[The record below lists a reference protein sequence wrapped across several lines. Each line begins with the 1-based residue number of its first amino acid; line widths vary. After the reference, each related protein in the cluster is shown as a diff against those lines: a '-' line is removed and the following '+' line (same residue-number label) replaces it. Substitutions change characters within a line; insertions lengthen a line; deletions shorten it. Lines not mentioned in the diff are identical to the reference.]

1 MAARSRK
8 WSSRARRDFDERED
22 YRKKEGEE
30 DRYEKRDGK
39 NQRLPP

>member
-30 DRYEKRDGK
+30 DRYEKRDDRRK
-39 NQRLPP
+39 DRPE